1 MTVVAKRA
9 GFDLLRYNEIVPRM
23 EKGKEVKGHMFIF
36 VMGGEVVA
44 DDEHDELDGNYEYGV
59 HVQVF
64 KDEL

>member
-1 MTVVAKRA
+1 VAGVAKRA

-44 DDEHDELDGNYEYGV
+44 DDKHD
-59 HVQVF
+59 
-64 KDEL
+64 

>member
-1 MTVVAKRA
+1 MTGVAKRA
-9 GFDLLRYNEIVPRM
+9 GFDLLQYNEIVPRM